1 MRFKRLLA
9 LLVSAALALSLLAGC
24 GGGKALSQVIVDLL
38 DNLYSNVS
46 VEADSDLTAA
56 LKQAAAEGGT
66 EEEILSR
73 MIEILNHKGG
83 SITFTRLGS
92 GQQGNHAVTLYFQT
106 GTDPDAAA
114 RNALAKWAGTL
125 GTLPDDGSYQADVA
139 MIETENGYYI
149 ALDVEVLK
157 AGKPDKGDDDNQ
169 DDVLIRGDGMT
180 YNPQSKSA
188 IISGENGLAS
198 LVDTLEDVATEQGEA
213 LTIVLGETNIT
224 LNTNVSLP
232 DNWPAHVNYKAQFDG
247 QDHIISGLN
256 MTDDDPQI
264 GMFGQLEGTV
274 KNVKFDS
281 VTIDGENNVG
291 TIVGENRGTI
301 DNCHI
306 LSGTVSGSI
315 TVGGITGTNTGT
327 ISNSSV
333 NCTVTGSRWV
343 GGITANNGSNGLTG
357 TIRNCTFSGSLT
369 GNGNIVGG
377 IAAQNVGTVSDC
389 TNNAS
394 ITNQGTGFDFKQC
407 GGIVGNNQSSISNCT
422 NNGSV
427 QAAGPAVGGIA
438 GQNTGTVSGC
448 NNTASVTV
456 TGSYYGRGGIV
467 GANQNSILNC
477 TNSGSVTSEGWSIGG
492 IAGNNGP
499 GASISGCT
507 SYGNVQGT
515 GKDGYNVGGI
525 AGMNGG
531 TITNSS
537 FQNSTVE
544 GSYCIGGVAGANG
557 NIVKSC
563 YAIGTVRGTGAPTSS
578 GSGYVGGVVGQST
591 IASIVTA
598 CYAGGTVESAY
609 PKAGGVVGQN
619 DQGTVTACYSIVSSI
634 NGSTSV
640 GGVVGEN
647 KGSVAACYW
656 SNYDGSGIG
665 SGTQNGV
672 IKVDGTTTNWTK
684 ATDAMNAVCG
694 DQYKDTG
701 TGAPKLYWEN

>member
-24 GGGKALSQVIVDLL
+24 GGKALSQVIVDLL
-38 DNLYSNVS
+38 DGLYSNVS

-73 MIEILNHKGG
+73 MIEILNHNGG

-92 GQQGNHAVTLYFQT
+92 GQQGDHAVTLYFQT

-114 RNALAKWAGTL
+114 RNALAQWASVL
-125 GTLPDDGSYQADVA
+125 GTLPDDGSYQGDVA
-139 MIETENGYYI
+139 MIEADNGYYI
-149 ALDVEVLK
+149 ALDVEVVK

-188 IISGENGLAS
+188 IISGENSLAS

-333 NCTVTGSRWV
+333 NCTVTGSRSV
-343 GGITANNGSNGLTG
+343 GGITADNGSNGLTG

-369 GNGNIVGG
+369 GNGNMVGG

-394 ITNQGTGFDFKQC
+394 I
-407 GGIVGNNQSSISNCT
+407 NCT

-438 GQNTGTVSGC
+438 GQNTGTVSSC

-492 IAGNNGP
+492 IAGNNGL

-537 FQNSTVE
+537 FQNSTVQ
-544 GSYCIGGVAGANG
+544 GSRYIGGVAGANS
-557 NIVKSC
+557 NIVQSC
-563 YAIGTVRGTGAPTSS
+563 NVIGGTIQGTGADPIT
-578 GSGYVGGVVGQST
+578 GSGYVGGVVGQNTS
-591 IASIVTA
+591 ASKITA
-598 CYAGGTVESAY
+598 CYASGTVSSTST
-609 PKAGGVVGQN
+609 KVGGVVGQN
-619 DQGTVTACYSIVSSI
+619 DRGTVTACYSIVSSI
-634 NGSTSV
+634 SGTGSF
-640 GGVVGEN
+640 GGVVGDN
-647 KGSVAACYW
+647 QGSFVACYW
-656 SNYDGSGIG
+656 SGYSGLGVG
-665 SGTQNGV
+665 SGTQSGV
-672 IKVDGTTTNWTK
+672 TKVDSTTTDWAA
-684 ATDAMNAVCG
+684 ATEAMNDACG
-694 DQYKDTG
+694 GQYSDG
-701 TGAPKLYWEN
+701 TPPKLKWEN